1 VFQQHED
8 EKELM
13 RIDGVAQSEN
23 IDGLVNSLTHIKG
36 KDRAIKHILN
46 LVINYVLYPKKRF
59 NSPIVN
65 G

>member
-1 VFQQHED
+1 
-8 EKELM
+8 M

-46 LVINYVLYPKKRF
+46 LVKQDSVRRLTEILSQF
-59 NSPIVN
+59 
-65 G
+65 